1 MKPLITLLAFMPA
14 LCFGQWTQLGNAIN
28 GQAAGDN
35 CGYSTAI
42 SADGTI
48 VAMGAN
54 FNDNGGGAAGQVRVF
69 GFSNGVWSQIGSDLN
84 GETGGDQTGQS
95 VSLSADGAV
104 VAIGEP
110 LNNDLGFT
118 SGQVRVFKNLNNT
131 WSQVG
136 QDLYGQNS
144 TASAGTSVDLSA
156 DGNTVAFGA
165 PNTVV
170 SPFPSFTG
178 NVEVYQLQGN
188 SWVQKGGDIEGDGT
202 IIKFGQSVSLSDDGN
217 IIAIGQSGDPSNLTP
232 PDTGRVK
239 VYQFVNNQ
247 WVQLGN
253 TIKGTAS
260 QDEFGFRVS
269 LSSSGTILAIGTFG
283 KGEVKVFELIN
294 GTWSQVGSTLVG
306 NNPGDRF
313 GFSLSLSSSGS
324 FLAVGARFI
333 TLGNNQP
340 GSAYIFENQGGNWV
354 QVGSQIFGVAPG
366 DQAGFSVAI
375 SQDGSRVAVS
385 SIGND
390 AAGNNA
396 GQVRVFENLSLCTAD
411 AGYAASGTE
420 FTFSFTSTA
429 TNADSV
435 SYDFGDGTTSTA
447 PDPTHV
453 YAAAGTYTVCQIAY
467 GSCGNDTS
475 CTTVNAICNT
485 PVAGFTAEAN
495 ELVIT
500 LTSTAS
506 TADSLFYT
514 YGDGTT
520 GTDATHTYAQ
530 PGTYEVCQIATRSCG
545 SDTLC
550 RSVTV
555 RCVPASSEV
564 SFQVNTFSSVTFTSG
579 ATNADSIRFVYG
591 TTAFSTSSPWTYD
604 FGASGTFTVSLIA
617 YSKCGNDT
625 STVQVT
631 VIGTSVSDLLDA
643 SSLLLFPNPAVREVT
658 LSFTLHKAADLQVDL
673 VDMQG
678 RTVFSQAYARAVGA
692 FQTSLSLPGLASG
705 IYLVQI
711 RIEDALVTRKLR
723 VE

>member
-1 MKPLITLLAFMPA
+1 MKPLMTLLAFMPI

-54 FNDNGGGAAGQVRVF
+54 FNDNGGSASGHVRVF
-69 GFSNGVWSQIGSDLN
+69 GFSNGGWSQIGSDLN

-95 VSLSADGAV
+95 VSLSSDGSV

-110 LNNDLGFT
+110 FNNDLGFT

-136 QDLYGQNS
+136 QDLYGQNA

-165 PNTVV
+165 PNTIV

-178 NVEVYQLQGN
+178 NVEVYQLQGT

-217 IIAIGQSGDPSNLTP
+217 IIAISQTGDPSKLTP

-260 QDEFGFRVS
+260 QDEFGYRLS
-269 LSSSGTILAIGTFG
+269 LSSSGTTLAIGTFG

-294 GTWSQVGSTLVG
+294 GIWSQVGSTLVG

-375 SQDGSRVAVS
+375 SQDGYRVAVG
-385 SIGND
+385 SINND
-390 AAGNNA
+390 AAGSNA
-396 GQVRVFENLSLCTAD
+396 GHVRIFENLSLCAPE
-411 AGYAASGTE
+411 AGYTSSGTE
-420 FTFSFTSTA
+420 FSFAFTSTA

-435 SYDFGDGTTSTA
+435 RYDFGDGTTSTA
-447 PDPTHV
+447 SDPTHV

-467 GSCGNDTS
+467 GSCRNDTS
-475 CTTVNAICNT
+475 CTTVDAICNT
-485 PVAGFTAEAN
+485 PVAGFTTASN
-495 ELVIT
+495 ELAVT

-506 TADSLFYT
+506 NADSTFYT

-520 GTDATHTYAQ
+520 GTDATHTYAL
-530 PGTYEVCQIATRSCG
+530 PGTYEVCQIATRPCG

-555 RCVPASSEV
+555 SCTPASAEF
-564 SFQVNTFSSVTFTSG
+564 SFQVNSFSSVTFTSG

-591 TTAFSTSSPWTYD
+591 TTAFSNSSPWTYD
-604 FGASGTFTVSLIA
+604 FGASGTFLVTMIA

-625 STVQVT
+625 TLKEVT
-631 VIGTSVSDLLDA
+631 VIRTGIGDLLDE
-643 SSLLLFPNPAVREVT
+643 SSLMLFPNPAERDVT
-658 LSFTLHKAADLQVDL
+658 LGFTLQKAANLHVSM

-678 RTVFSQAYARAVGA
+678 RTVFSKDFDRVTGE
-692 FQTSLSLPGLASG
+692 FQTSIALRGLAEG

-711 RIEDALVTRKLR
+711 RVEDSLVTRKLR
-723 VE
+723 VK

>member
-1 MKPLITLLAFMPA
+1 MKPLMTILALIPT

-28 GQAAGDN
+28 GQAANDRLGS
-35 CGYSTAI
+35 STAI
-42 SADGTI
+42 SADGSI
-48 VAMGAN
+48 VAIGASSSSVGFPN
-54 FNDNGGGAAGQVRVF
+54 AGQVRVF
-69 GFSNGVWSQIGSDLN
+69 GYTNGVWSQVGADIN
-84 GETGGDQTGQS
+84 GESSGDQTGTS
-95 VSLSADGAV
+95 VSLSDDGSIL
-104 VAIGEP
+104 AIGEP
-110 LNNDLGFT
+110 FNNDLGFT
-118 SGQVRVFKNLNNT
+118 SGQVRVFKNVNNN

-136 QDLYGQNS
+136 QDLFGEN
-144 TASAGTSVDLSA
+144 AVADAGRSVDLSA
-156 DGNTVAFGA
+156 DGTTVAFGA
-165 PNTVV
+165 PNTIV

-178 NVEVYQLQGN
+178 KVKVYQLQGN

-217 IIAIGQSGDPSNLTP
+217 IIAIGQTGDPSNLTP

-260 QDEFGFRVS
+260 QDEFGYRLS

-294 GTWSQVGSTLVG
+294 GIWSQVGSTLVG

-324 FLAVGARFI
+324 FLAVGARFL

-354 QVGSQIFGVAPG
+354 QVGNQIFGVAPG

-375 SQDGSRVAVS
+375 SQNGSRVAVS
-385 SIGND
+385 STGND
-390 AAGNNA
+390 TGGSNA
-396 GQVRVFENLSLCTAD
+396 GQVRVFENLSLCTPV
-411 AGYAASGTE
+411 AGFAASGTE
-420 FTFSFTSTA
+420 LTFTFTSTA

-435 SYDFGDGTTSTA
+435 SYDFGDGTTST
-447 PDPTHV
+447 DLNPTHV
-453 YAAAGTYTVCQIAY
+453 YAAAGTYTVCQIA
-467 GSCGNDTS
+467 
-475 CTTVNAICNT
+475 
-485 PVAGFTAEAN
+485 
-495 ELVIT
+495 
-500 LTSTAS
+500 
-506 TADSLFYT
+506 
-514 YGDGTT
+514 
-520 GTDATHTYAQ
+520 
-530 PGTYEVCQIATRSCG
+530 TRPCG
-545 SDTLC
+545 SDTFC
-550 RSVTV
+550 QEVTV
-555 RCVPASSEV
+555 RCAPASAEFN
-564 SFQVNTFSSVTFTSG
+564 FQVNSFSSVTFTSG

-591 TTAFSTSSPWTYD
+591 STAFSTSSPWTYD

-631 VIGTSVSDLLDA
+631 VIGTSISDLIDE
-643 SSLLLFPNPAVREVT
+643 SSLLLFPNPATRDVT
-658 LSFTLHKAADLQVDL
+658 LGFTLRKAADIHVSM

-678 RTVFSQAYARAVGA
+678 RAVFSQAYDRTAGA
-692 FQTSLSLPGLASG
+692 FQTNISLSGLAKG
-705 IYLVQI
+705 VYVVQI
-711 RIEDALVTRKLR
+711 RVDDALLIRKLR